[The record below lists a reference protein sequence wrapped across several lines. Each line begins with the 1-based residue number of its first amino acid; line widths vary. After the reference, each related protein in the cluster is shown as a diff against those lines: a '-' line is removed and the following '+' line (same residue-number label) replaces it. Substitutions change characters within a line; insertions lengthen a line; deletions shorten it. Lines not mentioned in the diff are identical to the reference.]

1 VTQPAWVLMTQQPAG
16 LPLSRPP
23 FLCPLASGP
32 RTAPPLVTLPLFAK
46 PFWTETGTGKGAMI
60 EKGTERKVMTIE
72 REIEIEIEIGTGVGI
87 EIESESES
95 ETGIERG
102 RERGVGIGKKEIEI
116 TIGQAERGET
126 MTEIGTVRGEAGVQ
140 GQIHM
145 KDTGRAHLR
154 ERRTC
159 QVICKS

>member
-1 VTQPAWVLMTQQPAG
+1 
-16 LPLSRPP
+16 
-23 FLCPLASGP
+23 
-32 RTAPPLVTLPLFAK
+32 
-46 PFWTETGTGKGAMI
+46 MI

-159 QVICKS
+159 QVICKSWRICMEMQASPRMTLVLGQTGSGEIPAPRR